1 MSKPIL
7 ICLLAIAIT
16 ASCRNTG
23 NDAVTEVPFKGS
35 TLTEI
40 HIDNIP
46 KEVVEMNLS
55 DFCTGFRIIPL
66 ETNDKCLIGGFNK
79 RAAITEN
86 NIFIGFLRETS
97 PTELLR
103 FDSNGNFINS
113 IGKGGRGPGE
123 HTGNETWYIFPDDD
137 KEIVSVDWDMDEV
150 MTYKYDGTFL
160 SRFAYP
166 EILLNG
172 VYKWGDNEWFS
183 SGSETSHPEYARDSL
198 LLIFYNNEGKITG
211 KYPRTRYPS
220 GRSDKYTP
228 YGSINIHTFN
238 DIFKVLFTL
247 SDTMYQITK
256 EKLIPTEVIFR
267 GADGMPYQR
276 KFDDPLATI
285 GKHHIIPVA
294 ETDSYYLFTMAVL
307 TEAQM
312 TEYRPGQWGGIVDF
326 DYKTILIEKKGKK
339 AAYIKLTDDVFG
351 FLPDFFFENIFREMQ
366 GHTISFQLD
375 ASQFLNTLAEKGI
388 DPVKF
393 ESMTS
398 SPERFKSLTPESN
411 PVLIT
416 FSLKDNIR
424 IK

>member
-1 MSKPIL
+1 
-7 ICLLAIAIT
+7 
-16 ASCRNTG
+16 
-23 NDAVTEVPFKGS
+23 
-35 TLTEI
+35 
-40 HIDNIP
+40 
-46 KEVVEMNLS
+46 
-55 DFCTGFRIIPL
+55 
-66 ETNDKCLIGGFNK
+66 
-79 RAAITEN
+79 
-86 NIFIGFLRETS
+86 
-97 PTELLR
+97 
-103 FDSNGNFINS
+103 
-113 IGKGGRGPGE
+113 
-123 HTGNETWYIFPDDD
+123 
-137 KEIVSVDWDMDEV
+137 
-150 MTYKYDGTFL
+150 MTYKYDGKFL

-166 EILLNG
+166 VILLNG

-183 SGSETSHPEYARDSL
+183 CGSETSHPEYARDSL

-228 YGSINIHTFN
+228 HGSINIHTFN
-238 DIFKVLFTL
+238 HIFKVLFTL

-256 EKLIPTEVIFR
+256 EKLSPTEVIFR
-267 GADGMPYQR
+267 GADGMPYNK
-276 KFDDPLATI
+276 KFDDPLSTI
-285 GKHHIIPVA
+285 GKNHIIPVA

-351 FLPDFFFENIFREMQ
+351 FLPDFFFENMFREMQ
-366 GHTISFQLD
+366 GQTISFQFD
-375 ASQFLNTLAEKGI
+375 ASRFLNTLAERGI
-388 DPVKF
+388 DPGKF
-393 ESMTS
+393 ESLTS